1 MNAVASHRRREFLIR
16 VASVSATVA
25 VGGSLSGC
33 ASDGGWVPLFDY
45 GVASGDPLASSVILW
60 THARPSDSS
69 PVPVPLTWE
78 VATDAGFQSIV
89 ASGTVIADSSTG
101 YTAKVDATGLRAG
114 TEYWYRFR
122 QADFRSPV
130 GRTRTLP
137 EAGVTQ
143 VKLAVFSCSN
153 YPAGRFH
160 AYSDAAARGA
170 QLALH
175 LGDYIYE
182 YPSDGYASAQAAAL
196 GRQSVPGNELLTLED
211 YRKRHAQ
218 YKSDPDS
225 KAMHSAMPMIAVW
238 DDHETANDSWRDGA
252 ENHDAAREG
261 SWQARKAAA
270 LQAYHEWM
278 PIRTGASREIIY
290 RSFDFGD
297 LLSLH
302 MLDTRLI
309 GRDKQVEFTELL
321 NPATQVAAQQTLSSA
336 TRQLLGATQSTWLQ
350 GRLAASPG
358 KWQVLG
364 QQVLM
369 ARMEFPVSVLQA
381 LNPTDTSAA
390 AQAAGQAAINAY
402 LTAKAKKAAN
412 QPLTPQETDLLD
424 TTKNPKLG
432 YNLDAWDGYPVARE
446 VLLNT
451 AVQAFAGRDR
461 KLISLAGDTHNAW
474 HSQITAAGYLAA
486 QGGLAPNAAVGVEL
500 ATPGVTSP
508 GLESYLTIPP
518 AQIAQIFQGVVD
530 DLRWMDA
537 SQRGYL
543 LLTATRAELQ
553 ADWVFVSDITKP
565 TFTASIG
572 KTVKVS

>member
-25 VGGSLSGC
+25 AGGSLSGC
-33 ASDGGWVPLFDY
+33 ASDSGWVPLFEY

-69 PVPVPLTWE
+69 PLPVPLTWE

-89 ASGTVIADSSTG
+89 ASGNVIADPSNG

-143 VKLAVFSCSN
+143 IKFAVFSCSN

-170 QLALH
+170 QVALH

-196 GRQSVPGNELLTLED
+196 GRQSVPGNELLTLDD

-225 KAMHSAMPMIAVW
+225 KVMHSAMPMIAVW

-252 ENHDAAREG
+252 QNHDPVREG

-278 PIRTGASREIIY
+278 PIRTGVSREIIY

-486 QGGLAPNAAVGVEL
+486 QGGLAPNATVGVEL

-508 GLESYLTIPP
+508 GLESYLTLPP